1 LDDYLLRRLS
11 ILTPNET
18 EAEILTGIK
27 IKKESDMV
35 KAAQKL
41 LKKGVRAV
49 FITLGS
55 KGVFV
60 ASETEKIRRI
70 IPAFKVTAVDT
81 TAAGDVFNGALTVAI
96 AEGRPL
102 LDAARFANAAAA
114 LSVTK
119 MGAQPSAP
127 YRKDIEKLLKTKG
140 SPS

>member
-1 LDDYLLRRLS
+1 
-11 ILTPNET
+11 LTPNET

-55 KGVFV
+55 RGVFV

-81 TAAGDVFNGALTVAI
+81 TAAGDVFNGACCSARR
-96 AEGRPL
+96 RP
-102 LDAARFANAAAA
+102 AA
-114 LSVTK
+114 S
-119 MGAQPSAP
+119 
-127 YRKDIEKLLKTKG
+127 
-140 SPS
+140 